1 MLTPAQLNAS
11 RQLMGLDSQLIADR
25 TYFIVEADREIAGCG
40 GWSRR
45 ATPYGGN
52 HSPGRD
58 AAPLDPAVDAAKV
71 RAMYTAPGFERRGVA
86 RVILS
91 LCEAAAKEAGFSR
104 VELTATMSGKPL
116 YEACG
121 YQPIEAFHDDRAGEP
136 VPLLLMGKAL

>member
-1 MLTPAQLNAS
+1 
-11 RQLMGLDSQLIADR
+11 MGLDCQLVADR
-25 TYFIVEADREIAGCG
+25 TYFIVEIDGEIAGCG

-45 ATPYGGN
+45 ATPYGGH
-52 HSPGRD
+52 HSPGRNDTPLD
-58 AAPLDPAVDAAKV
+58 AAADAAKV

-86 RVILS
+86 RLILS
-91 LCEAAAKEAGFSR
+91 SCETAARDAGFSR